1 MIKQE
6 VSRLV
11 WQAGPDGGTYREMD
25 DAEYTAY
32 LEDRNER
39 NHKEA
44 IEENKE
50 QSQGILDQTDWTQIP
65 NNGLTEACV
74 VAFKEY
80 RDAIRVIRQSDAPE
94 AEWPVKPQLEWS

>member
-1 MIKQE
+1 MTQIE

-11 WQAGPDGGTYREMD
+11 WDAGPDGGSYREMD
-25 DAEYTAY
+25 DAEYAA
-32 LEDRNER
+32 LLAERNE
-39 NHKEA
+39 NHNQDCMR
-44 IEENKE
+44 ENKE
-50 QSQGILDQTDWTQIP
+50 DSQVILDETDWTQIP

-94 AEWPVKPQLEWS
+94 VEWPTKPQLEWS